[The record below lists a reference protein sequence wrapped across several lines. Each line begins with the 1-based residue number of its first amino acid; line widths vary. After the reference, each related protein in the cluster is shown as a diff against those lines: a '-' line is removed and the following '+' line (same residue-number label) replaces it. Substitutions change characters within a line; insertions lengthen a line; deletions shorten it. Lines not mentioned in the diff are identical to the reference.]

1 MIPTATDIKI
11 EGSLPGE
18 DVQMTLDSDSLA
30 HLMTVLS
37 NLYSNKPLAVVRE
50 YSTNARDSH
59 IEAGVDRPI
68 EISTPTD
75 FMPFLKIRDYG
86 VGMDAETIRNVYSKY
101 GASTK
106 RETNLQNGM
115 LGLGSKSALTYTTQ
129 FNITG
134 VKDGIKTYVVVS
146 RAADGSGVMKII
158 SQSHTDEPNGVEIS
172 IPVSNRVEID
182 NVVYNFFKFWKSGT
196 VLINGK
202 EPVKVQGMEVGDFLV
217 IGEQKDYVVMGN
229 VAYPVPQEHRI
240 FSGDYYS
247 RTGVVAYVEMGEVN
261 FTPSRESL
269 HMTDLTK
276 ATLKR
281 LSREFDVQAKK
292 YLTDKISNAKSHAE
306 ALKEYHELKRSNLS
320 MYVTNLS
327 YKGENF
333 PTMFDFPW
341 VTMIDSGHTYRA
353 RRTEAYG
360 LYSRDTIIVYGY
372 EYEKVHSTHRTK
384 VRLWMESQNNKAQ
397 FVYWCKDVPGSPWTD
412 EVIQVHWDDVRKM
425 KIVRPKSAATKQ
437 VLFDKIDS
445 RGYRS
450 SDNAVD
456 DTKEIAF
463 ASPAEVASQEMKE
476 NVARLLLFD
485 SNIQVLLVNKNKWKQ
500 FKEDHPT
507 AMHLQDKVKM
517 VIADYLANLTHEEKI
532 YLRSD
537 WKDRSFCARL
547 DESKV
552 LDPDIKAAIRT
563 LTSNGLS
570 KDTEK
575 KYEAASRIAHKW
587 GIAIPDLSNNGE
599 RLFKGY
605 PLLDVY
611 SYSGADHYPLSHVY
625 LYMNTCYK
633 ENLVNP

>member
-1 MIPTATDIKI
+1 MIPTVSDIKI

-18 DVQMTLDSDSLA
+18 AVQMTLDSNSLA

-146 RAADGSGVMKII
+146 RAVDGSGVMKII

-182 NVVYNFFKFWKSGT
+182 SVVHNFFKFWKPGT
-196 VLINGK
+196 VLVNGK

-217 IGEQKDYVVMGN
+217 INEQKDYVVMGN

-240 FSGDYYS
+240 FSGDMYS
-247 RTGVVAYVEMGEVN
+247 RTGIVAYVEMGEVN

-276 ATLKR
+276 KTLKR
-281 LSREFDVQAKK
+281 LSEEFDVVAKQ
-292 YLTDKISNAKSHAE
+292 YLTDKIANAQTHSE
-306 ALKEYHELKRSNLS
+306 ALKQYHELLRSNLNS
-320 MYVTNLS
+320 YVRGAT
-327 YKGENF
+327 YKGERF
-333 PTMFDFPW
+333 PTSFDFRW
-341 VTMIDSGHTYRA
+341 TTVIDSGHTYHGGH
-353 RRTEAYG
+353 TEAFR
-360 LYSRDTIIVYGY
+360 LYSLKTVIVHGY
-372 EYEKVHSTHRTK
+372 EYDKVHSTHRTK
-384 VRLWMESQNNKAQ
+384 MRLWLESQGNDAQ

-412 EVIQVHWDDVRKM
+412 EVTKVDWEDVRKM
-425 KIVRPKSAATKQ
+425 KIVRPKTTAGKQ
-437 VLFDKIDS
+437 VLFDVINS
-445 RGYRS
+445 RGYRV
-450 SDNAVD
+450 SDNVVD
-456 DTKEIAF
+456 TTKKIAF
-463 ASPAEVASQEMKE
+463 VSPAEVASKEMKD
-476 NVARLLLFD
+476 NIARLLSFD
-485 SNIQVLLVNKNKWKQ
+485 GNIQVVLVNKNRWKQ
-500 FKEDHPT
+500 FKQDYPK
-507 AMHLQDKVKM
+507 AIHLQDKVKE
-517 VIADYLANLTHEEKI
+517 VLSDYLNNLTHEEKI

-563 LTSNGLS
+563 LTSAGLS
-570 KDTEK
+570 SDTEK
-575 KYEAASRIAHKW
+575 KYEAATRIAYKW
-587 GIAIPDLSNNGE
+587 GITFPDLSNNGQ
-599 RLFKGY
+599 RLFKRY

-611 SYSGADHYPLSHVY
+611 SYSGAEHYPLSHVY
-625 LYMNTCYK
+625 LYMNTLYK

>member
-1 MIPTATDIKI
+1 MIPTASDIKI

-18 DVQMTLDSDSLA
+18 AVQMTLDSNSLA

-182 NVVYNFFKFWKSGT
+182 SVVYNFFKFWKPGT
-196 VLINGK
+196 VLVNGK

-217 IGEQKDYVVMGN
+217 INEQKDYVVMGN

-240 FSGDYYS
+240 FSGDMYS
-247 RTGVVAYVEMGEVN
+247 RTGIVAYVEMGEVN

-276 ATLKR
+276 KTLKR
-281 LSREFDVQAKK
+281 LSEEFDVVAKQ
-292 YLTDKISNAKSHAE
+292 YLTDKIANAKTHSE
-306 ALKEYHELKRSNLS
+306 ALKQYHELLRSNLNS
-320 MYVTNLS
+320 YVRGAT
-327 YKGENF
+327 YKGERF
-333 PTMFDFPW
+333 PTSFDFRW
-341 VTMIDSGHTYRA
+341 TTVIDSGHTYHGGH
-353 RRTEAYG
+353 TEASR
-360 LYSRDTIIVYGY
+360 LYSLKTVIVHGY
-372 EYEKVHSTHRTK
+372 EYDKVHSTHRTK
-384 VRLWMESQNNKAQ
+384 MRLWLESQGNDAQ

-412 EVIQVHWDDVRKM
+412 EVTQVDWEDVRKM
-425 KIVRPKSAATKQ
+425 KIVRPKATAGKQ
-437 VLFDKIDS
+437 VLFDVINS
-445 RGYRS
+445 RGYRV
-450 SDNAVD
+450 SDNVVD
-456 DTKEIAF
+456 TTKEIAF
-463 ASPAEVASQEMKE
+463 VSPAEVASKEMKD
-476 NVARLLLFD
+476 NIARLLSFD
-485 SNIQVLLVNKNKWKQ
+485 GSIQVVLVNKNRWKQ
-500 FKEDHPT
+500 FKQDYPK
-507 AMHLQDKVKM
+507 AIHLQDKVKE
-517 VIADYLANLTHEEKI
+517 VLSDYLNNLTHEEKI

-563 LTSNGLS
+563 LTSAGLS
-570 KDTEK
+570 SDTEK
-575 KYEAASRIAHKW
+575 KYEAATRIAYKW
-587 GIAIPDLSNNGE
+587 GITFPDLSNNGQ

-611 SYSGADHYPLSHVY
+611 SYSGAEHYPLSHVY
-625 LYMNTCYK
+625 LYMNTLYK

>member
-1 MIPTATDIKI
+1 MIPTATDVKI

-18 DVQMTLDSDSLA
+18 DVQMTLDSNSLA

-134 VKDGIKTYVVVS
+134 IKNGIKTYVVVS

-172 IPVSNRVEID
+172 IPVSNRMEID
-182 NVVYNFFKFWKSGT
+182 NVVHNFFRFWKSGT

-202 EPVKVQGMEVGDFLV
+202 EPVKVQGMEVGNFLV
-217 IGEQKDYVVMGN
+217 ISEQKDYVVMGN

-276 ATLKR
+276 TTLKR
-281 LSREFDVQAKK
+281 LSKEFDAEAKK
-292 YLTDKISNAKSHAE
+292 YLTDKISNAKSHSE
-306 ALKEYHELKRSNLS
+306 ALKQYYELQRSNLS
-320 MYVTNLS
+320 MYVNNLS
-327 YKGENF
+327 YKGQKF

-341 VTMIDSGHTYRA
+341 VTMIDSGHTYKA
-353 RRTEAYG
+353 RRTDAHG
-360 LYSRDTIIVYGY
+360 LFSRDNIIVYGY

-384 VRLWMESQNNKAQ
+384 IRLWMESEKNESQ
-397 FVYWCKDVPGSPWTD
+397 FVYWCKEVPGAPWTD
-412 EVIQVHWDDVRKM
+412 EITQVHWDDVRKM
-425 KIVRPKSAATKQ
+425 KIVRPKTVPTKQ
-437 VLFDKIDS
+437 VLFDKIDH
-445 RGYRS
+445 RGYRL

-463 ASPAEVASQEMKE
+463 VSPAEIASQEMKE

-500 FKEDHPT
+500 FQEDYPQ
-507 AMHLQDKVKM
+507 AMHLQDKVKL
-517 VIADYLANLTHEEKI
+517 VLDDYLANLTHEEKI

-563 LTSNGLS
+563 LTSSGLS
-570 KDTEK
+570 SDTEK
-575 KYEAASRIAHKW
+575 KYEAASRIAYKW
-587 GIAIPDLSNNGE
+587 GITFPDLSNNGE